1 MKPIL
6 GKSRIL
12 AALLILV
19 LTSCKVMLIGAYDQV
34 TDENIQ
40 KIQVEVMTLL
50 VKVERNLDAKD
61 SAANQYVHFKDR
73 YENLA
78 GETESLKVRC
88 ESIPKYNIVVE
99 QVTLLQNNL
108 QNLEKY
114 HQIGFRTKEELVP
127 IKKAFESEFAAM
139 ITLQNSL
146 KRKKTD

>member
-1 MKPIL
+1 MKPIFSKIRFL
-6 GKSRIL
+6 EVF
-12 AALLILV
+12 LILV
-19 LTSCKVMLIGAYDQV
+19 LASCKVMLIGAYDQV

-50 VKVERNLDAKD
+50 VKIERNLDAHD
-61 SAANQYVHFKDR
+61 SVANRYDHFKDR
-73 YENLA
+73 YELLA

-88 ESIPKYNIVVE
+88 QSIPKYNIVVE
-99 QVTLLQNNL
+99 QVSLLQDNL

-114 HQIGFRTKEELVP
+114 HQIGFRSTEELVP
-127 IKKAFESEFAAM
+127 IKKAFESEFGAM

>member
-6 GKSRIL
+6 RKIRIL
-12 AALLILV
+12 EVFLILI
-19 LTSCKVMLIGAYDQV
+19 LASCKVMLIGAYDQV

-40 KIQVEVMTLL
+40 KIQVEVLTLL
-50 VKVERNLDAKD
+50 VRIERNLDAND
-61 SAANQYVHFKDR
+61 SAANKYEHFKER

-88 ESIPKYNIVVE
+88 QSIPKYNIVVE
-99 QVTLLQNNL
+99 QVTLLQDNL
-108 QNLEKY
+108 KNLEKY

-127 IKKAFESEFAAM
+127 IINSFESEFAAM